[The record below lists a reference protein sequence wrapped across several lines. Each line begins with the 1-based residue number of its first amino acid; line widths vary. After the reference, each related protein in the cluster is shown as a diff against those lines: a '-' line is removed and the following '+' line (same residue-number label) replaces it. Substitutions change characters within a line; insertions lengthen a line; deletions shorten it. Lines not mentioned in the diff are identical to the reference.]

1 MEEADRVAR
10 VLTAVG
16 ASVGMP
22 PGNDRES
29 VDNTPSREVLGKSGN
44 AVTELRDVL
53 GSVGIAMDVLRSFSA
68 PENDSVGKLGDSIGK
83 FSDSTAEL

>member
-1 MEEADRVAR
+1 MEEADRAER

-44 AVTELRDVL
+44 AVTELRDIL
-53 GSVGIAMDVLRSFSA
+53 RPVGIAMDVLRSLSV
-68 PENDSVGKLGDSIGK
+68 PENDSVGKLRDSVGK
-83 FSDSTAEL
+83 LSDGTAEL